1 MANLI
6 SLAFDA
12 QLVIVRNLNL
22 KDCLYSQL
30 STVCHVVYCVF
41 SHWTDLDFS
50 SVLMDDQY
58 ISLSDSLFIEVLHA
72 HTRVT
77 TIRNF
82 SISRSFV
89 AFPAF
94 IHYLNLNICD
104 SDQQYPIMIL
114 SLAHMLD
121 IPKDNSR
128 PLFRTFWC
136 SHFRGRRSNET
147 NNGIV

>member
-6 SLAFDA
+6 SLPFDV
-12 QLVIVRNLNL
+12 QLVIARNLNL
-22 KDCLYSQL
+22 KDCLSYSQL
-30 STVCHVVYCVF
+30 STICHDVVYYVF
-41 SHWTDLDFS
+41 SHRTKLDFS
-50 SVLMDDQY
+50 SVLTDDQY
-58 ISLSDSLFIEVLHA
+58 ISLSDSLFIEILHA

-82 SISRSFV
+82 SIPRSFV

-94 IHYLNLNICD
+94 IHYLNLYWGLTLMLFLIVI
-104 SDQQYPIMIL
+104 QQYPIMIL

-128 PLFRTFWC
+128 PF
-136 SHFRGRRSNET
+136 
-147 NNGIV
+147 II